1 MSTGGEYCGLLL
13 AAGRSRRFGSDKLL
27 HPLED
32 GTPVAL
38 ASAVRLRCVLP
49 RMRIVVSYDNDALQT
64 LLTDHGFDVLSVASA
79 GMGES
84 LAAGAATTADARGW
98 VIALAD
104 MPFIRDDSIAAVMAA
119 LNSGALLAA
128 PSHQGRRGHPVGLDG
143 RFLPE
148 LLELGGDQGAR
159 QLLDKHRDQ
168 LQLIECDDAGV
179 LRDIDTPAD
188 L

>member
-1 MSTGGEYCGLLL
+1 MNTVGEYCGILL

-38 ASAVRLRCVLP
+38 ASANALRRTLP

-64 LLTDHGFDVLSVASA
+64 LLADHGFDVLNIAST

-84 LAAGAATTADARGW
+84 LAAAVAATADAKGW
-98 VIALAD
+98 IVALAD
-104 MPFIRDDSIAAVMAA
+104 MPFIRDDSIAAVITAMA
-119 LNSGALLAA
+119 SGAPLAA
-128 PSHQGRRGHPVGLDG
+128 PCHQGRRGHPVGIDR
-143 RFLPE
+143 RFLPL

-159 QLLDKHRDQ
+159 QLLDKQRDQ